1 MGRKPTGKRQ
11 HLLFYVARFLIM
23 MLWISACS
31 HVPQSWQA
39 RQNLSQAKTLL
50 ANGHYQAALG
60 KTEQVL
66 SSDPGTPS
74 VEAFYLMGIIYAH
87 PQNPD
92 SSLDRSLESFHILI
106 KKHPKSDLTREAEA
120 WISTLRK
127 IKKMDKE
134 ILELKDQIDK
144 LKEIDLGIEEKK
156 RGESPRIQK
165 MDREIMELKDQMDKL
180 KEIDLGIE
188 EKKRRESPH

>member
-11 HLLFYVARFLIM
+11 HFLFYVARFLIM
-23 MLWISACS
+23 MLWIASCS

-39 RQNLSQAKTLL
+39 RQNLSHAKALL
-50 ANGHYQAALG
+50 ANGSYQAALME
-60 KTEQVL
+60 TEQIL
-66 SSDPGTPS
+66 RSDPGTTG
-74 VEAFYLMGIIYAH
+74 VEALYLMGIIYAH
-87 PQNPD
+87 PQNPN
-92 SSLDRSLESFHILI
+92 SSLERSLESFQILI
-106 KKHPKSDLTREAEA
+106 KKYPNSDLTREAEA
-120 WISTLRK
+120 WVSTLRK

-156 RGESPRIQK
+156 RGELPRIKK
-165 MDREIMELKDQMDKL
+165 MDREILELKDQIDKL

-188 EKKRRESPH
+188 EKKRRELPH